1 MASFT
6 GMNKAA
12 RSLVLILLT
21 LLVPASFP
29 AAPAQETA
37 PNTLGFEFQEHRLRN
52 GLRVILSVD
61 GKLPLVTVAV
71 AYGAGTMREKPGQE
85 GLAYLLENLMFQ
97 GSENVSPLQHIG
109 FVQKVGGDLNATT
122 TPDRALFYQ
131 TLPSNYL
138 ALALWL
144 ESDRMKSLAITPAA
158 IEKTRADLLK
168 EHQDRLASDPYL
180 ESFALFDSLLYP
192 DFPYGHPLIGAGME
206 MRGLTE
212 SDVLTFHRTYY
223 VPDNAVLCIVGNI
236 DIARTRELVARY
248 FDSIPPGM
256 NIPAPPLPV
265 FKKENDAVVRFA
277 GISAASA
284 GFHMGFRFYPL
295 QAGDVYSLRILE
307 YLLLE
312 GETSRLR
319 NRLLRRGLT
328 ARYLS
333 GALEERLSVSALKVF
348 CLNTNAVMAERS
360 QKAILSEIDKLRTN
374 PVSPD
379 EMAKAKRLFKM
390 DYLRGRSTNLG
401 RALFLVDAVFS
412 GKPMNALGGELDNY
426 LRVNPPALT
435 AFVNKYFIPQNRVV
449 LEIGQR

>member
-1 MASFT
+1 MH
-6 GMNKAA
+6 KAV
-12 RSLVLILLT
+12 RSLVLILLP

-29 AAPAQETA
+29 AARAQETA
-37 PNTLGFEFQEHRLRN
+37 PNALGFEFQEHRLRN
-52 GLRVILSVD
+52 GLRVILSAD
-61 GKLPLVTVAV
+61 GRLPLVTVAV
-71 AYGAGTMREKPGQE
+71 AYGAGTIREQPGQE

-97 GSENVSPLQHIG
+97 GSENVGPLQHVG
-109 FVQKVGGDLNATT
+109 FIQRVGGDLNATT

-158 IEKTRADLLK
+158 IEKTRADLLT

-180 ESFALFDSLLYP
+180 ESFGLFDSLLFP
-192 DFPYGHPLIGAGME
+192 DFPYGHTLIGTGIE

-212 SDVLTFHRTYY
+212 TDVSTFHRTYY

-236 DIARTRELVARY
+236 DIARTKELVAKY

-256 NIPAPPLPV
+256 SIPAPPRPV
-265 FKKENDAVVRFA
+265 FKKENDAVVRIA
-277 GISAASA
+277 GIPAGGG

-295 QAGDVYSLRILE
+295 QTGDVYSLRILE
-307 YLLLE
+307 YLLLK

-319 NRLLRRGLT
+319 NRLLRRDLT

-333 GALEERLSVSALKVF
+333 GTLEERLSVSVLKLF
-348 CLNTNAVMAERS
+348 CLNTNAVMADRS

-374 PVSPD
+374 PVSQD
-379 EMAKAKRLFKM
+379 ELNKAKRRFEL
-390 DYLRGRSTNLG
+390 DYLNRLSTRLG
-401 RALFLVDAVFS
+401 RALFLVDA
-412 GKPMNALGGELDNY
+412 ALAGTALDSLDGELDKY
-426 LRVNPPALT
+426 LRVSPSVVT
-435 AFVNKYFIPQNRVV
+435 AFVNKYFIPQNRVI
-449 LEIGQR
+449 LEIGLQ